1 MAIRLQESI
10 LVSMTW
16 GKKLRQMRKEKGWT
30 QTDLASRTGIS
41 QPTIADYEGDRKQPT
56 LPRIQAIAQA
66 FGVGVD
72 AFSIPATSEE
82 ALEEILSRL
91 DKLDRGDLKRLAGVV
106 KARRNATE
114 ESSS

>member
-1 MAIRLQESI
+1 MAIRFPESI

-16 GKKLRQMRKEKGWT
+16 GMKLRELRKEKGWT

-41 QPTIADYEGDRKQPT
+41 QPTIADYERDKKQPT
-56 LPRIQAIAQA
+56 FPRIQAIAKA

-72 AFSIPATSEE
+72 AFSIPPTSEE

-91 DKLDRGDLKRLAGVV
+91 DKLDRADLVRLAGVL
-106 KARRNATE
+106 KARHKA
-114 ESSS
+114 